1 MADQE
6 DDAMCTKDN
15 YVSPYLLRPPR
26 SYEQVMREQ
35 IKRGGRK
42 TRPGTVNGSAD
53 HNSGRKDADD
63 VEPRR

>member
-1 MADQE
+1 
-6 DDAMCTKDN
+6 MCTKDN

-35 IKRGGRK
+35 AEQARREARSD
-42 TRPGTVNGSAD
+42 TANNTTDQYPA
-53 HNSGRKDADD
+53 RKDSGD